1 MILQMMNHL
10 HYVVSLILTMMFIRL
25 TVHVK
30 VLIQIMIKTLTVL
43 TALGSNLKTLKIH
56 LPGISTSKASM
67 PVKQE
72 VKREMKEEPTGCK
85 KTKQQLLQELLELG
99 AVGQDGKDPNRF
111 SKAEMEELL
120 RQAQRPTTGMEGV
133 VKFRTDPCQGLTSYS
148 KGELVEL
155 ATYLGHPAPASLTC
169 AQLTLWIRM
178 KAEELDHQ
186 QYGQGKFRNLTYR
199 EICLKHPS
207 YCEWGSR
214 ENNPHSKLAALI
226 GLYRMYIRFY
236 PKPRSSA
243 YHRAAAAR
251 ETPLPT
257 TGEES
262 TWDHE
267 EQEEEIPEQQLP
279 IPPKT
284 FQAQRP
290 TAFKTGS
297 PAGPSTGLMF
307 QGIPK
312 ATQPRNFVI
321 RSEPE
326 TMDTHPPLWQ
336 EKKPKSAS
344 TQFPSASESE
354 GYQQVEAAGGI
365 KRK

>member
-1 MILQMMNHL
+1 M
-10 HYVVSLILTMMFIRL
+10 
-25 TVHVK
+25 
-30 VLIQIMIKTLTVL
+30 L
-43 TALGSNLKTLKIH
+43 TALGSNLKTQKIP
-56 LPGISTSKASM
+56 LPGISTSSINM
-67 PVKQE
+67 RVKQE
-72 VKREMKEEPTGCK
+72 VKKEMKEEATESK

-99 AVGQDGKDPNRF
+99 VVGQDGKDPNRF

-120 RQAQRPTTGMEGV
+120 RQANRPTTGMEGV
-133 VKFRTDPCQGLTSYS
+133 VKFRSDPCQGLTSYS

-155 ATYLGHPAPASLTC
+155 ATYLGHPAPAPLTI
-169 AQLTLWIRM
+169 AQLTLWVRM
-178 KAEELDHQ
+178 KAEELEHQ
-186 QYGQGKFRNLTYR
+186 QYGQGKFRAHTYR
-199 EICLKHPS
+199 EICLKQPS
-207 YCEWGSR
+207 YCEWASR
-214 ENNPHSKLAALI
+214 EENPHSKLAALV

-251 ETPLPT
+251 ETPLPS

-262 TWDHE
+262 TWDQE
-267 EQEEEIPEQQLP
+267 EQEEFPEPQLQ

-284 FQAQRP
+284 FPAQRP

-321 RSEPE
+321 HSEPE

-354 GYQQVEAAGGI
+354 GYHQVEAGGI